1 AHLPGCTSLRRQ
13 SSATGFQQ
21 VVSLGQMPHSHAICT
36 PIVDKSAVPA
46 APAARCNTLKKN
58 GDRC

>member
-1 AHLPGCTSLRRQ
+1 LRRQ

-46 APAARCNTLKKN
+46 APVARCNTLKKT